1 MTQQL
6 LTALDRFAP
15 RCVLVVGDLALDEY
29 LIGRATRL
37 SREAAIPVLEYVR
50 DFSVPGGAGNPAHN
64 LVALGAH
71 AIAAGVIGAD
81 PNAERL
87 LAKFRELRVDIGGV
101 VADPSRPTTTKTR
114 IMAEGMMPT
123 FPQQVS
129 RLDRVER
136 RPLSEPVEQAL
147 VQRIQA
153 CAEQADAILVSD
165 YRSGLVTPQV
175 IEACVRTAR
184 ARRIL
189 LTVDSQGDLLRFK
202 GFDLVRANRQETE
215 ATLGRQLSSEDDFKA
230 ACAELQQALG
240 AQVVAITRAGE
251 GMSIRAGE
259 RYAYVPTVNRSEV
272 FDVTGAG
279 DTVIAVLTLAL
290 ACGVDAL
297 DAAQLATYAAGIV
310 VKHIGVA
317 VTTVDELR
325 SVIGGVAS

>member
-6 LTALDRFAP
+6 PAALDYFAP

-37 SREAAIPVLEYVR
+37 SREAAIPVLEFAR
-50 DFSVPGGAGNPAHN
+50 EFSVPGGAGNPAHN

-71 AIAAGVIGAD
+71 AIAVGVIGED
-81 PNAERL
+81 KNGERL
-87 LAKFRELRVDIGGV
+87 LAKFRELRVDIGGIV
-101 VADPSRPTTTKTR
+101 SDPSRPTTTKTR

-123 FPQQVS
+123 FAQQVA
-129 RLDRVER
+129 RLDRIER
-136 RPLSEPVEQAL
+136 RPLSQPIERAL
-147 VQRIQA
+147 IQRIED

-165 YRSGLVTPQV
+165 YRSGLVTPDV
-175 IEACVRTAR
+175 IDTCVRVAH

-202 GFDLVRANRQETE
+202 GFELVRANRQETE
-215 ATLGRQLSSEDDFKA
+215 ATLGRTLVSEDDFQS
-230 ACAELQQALG
+230 ACNELLRRLDSKI
-240 AQVVAITRAGE
+240 VVVTRADD
-251 GMSIRAGE
+251 GMSIGVNDS
-259 RYAYVPTVNRSEV
+259 RYAHVPAINRSEV

-290 ACGVDAL
+290 TCGVDPL

-317 VTTVDELR
+317 VTSVEELR
-325 SVIGGVAS
+325 KVIGAA

>member
-1 MTQQL
+1 
-6 LTALDRFAP
+6 
-15 RCVLVVGDLALDEY
+15 V
-29 LIGRATRL
+29 
-37 SREAAIPVLEYVR
+37 
-50 DFSVPGGAGNPAHN
+50 
-64 LVALGAH
+64 
-71 AIAAGVIGAD
+71 IAAC
-81 PNAERL
+81 
-87 LAKFRELRVDIGGV
+87 
-101 VADPSRPTTTKTR
+101 
-114 IMAEGMMPT
+114 
-123 FPQQVS
+123 
-129 RLDRVER
+129 LD
-136 RPLSEPVEQAL
+136 
-147 VQRIQA
+147 
-153 CAEQADAILVSD
+153 
-165 YRSGLVTPQV
+165 
-175 IEACVRTAR
+175 TAR
-184 ARRIL
+184 TRRIL

-215 ATLGRQLSSEDDFKA
+215 ATLGRQLASEDDFKA

-251 GMSIRAGE
+251 GMSAYAGE